1 MNQSFLSAEVS
12 IESNEIRVYDIDQFS
27 SAVPFLI
34 DVGLETMMVVDRKH
48 STMYVVREHKR
59 ESRTIHPRGTIVRT
73 ATSFK
78 RL

>member
-1 MNQSFLSAEVS
+1 MNQSFLSAEVLTDS
-12 IESNEIRVYDIDQFS
+12 TEIRVYDIEQFP

-34 DVGLETMMVVDRKH
+34 DVGLETMVVVDRKH

-59 ESRTIHPRGTIVRT
+59 ESRSVHPRGTIVRT